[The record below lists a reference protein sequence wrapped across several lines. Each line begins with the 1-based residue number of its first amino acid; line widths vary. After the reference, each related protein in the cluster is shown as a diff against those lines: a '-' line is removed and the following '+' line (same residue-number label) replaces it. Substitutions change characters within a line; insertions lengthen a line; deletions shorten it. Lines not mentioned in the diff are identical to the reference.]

1 MVSQP
6 MRGQVVTVPVTASA
20 QATMQP
26 VQIQP
31 SVIQSAPMQSTVIQP
46 PRAESKVMHFY
57 DS

>member
-1 MVSQP
+1 MP
-6 MRGQVVTVPVTASA
+6 GQVVTVPVSASA

-31 SVIQSAPMQSTVIQP
+31 SVIQSAAMQSTVIQP